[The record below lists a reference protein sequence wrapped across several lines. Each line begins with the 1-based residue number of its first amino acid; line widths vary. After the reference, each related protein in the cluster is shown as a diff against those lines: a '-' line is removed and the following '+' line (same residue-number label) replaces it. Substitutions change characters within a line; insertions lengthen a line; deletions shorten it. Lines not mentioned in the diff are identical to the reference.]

1 LKLYCFD
8 GTEKKLIGTKFF
20 DRCFYND
27 RYVRQVA
34 TKMLLDYL
42 KIQATLTG
50 TSVPNSMLEDFA
62 EKQVLAASVNRPQ
75 LAG

>member
-1 LKLYCFD
+1 
-8 GTEKKLIGTKFF
+8 
-20 DRCFYND
+20 
-27 RYVRQVA
+27 
-34 TKMLLDYL
+34 MLLDYL